1 MSNLVCVSRRYP
13 LRSKTSNAARYKV
26 YTRGDF
32 SGFMNTSNL
41 LHLRY
46 LVSQALYW
54 NLFGIRNCLHTS
66 INLGASHI
74 HAGMVIWQFAGYVRQ
89 WFYPQ
94 TGMIAREKFPDWL
107 ENCLHYKTVNSNWI
121 ICIHFRFR
129 IQNLLRYTQMRVEE
143 KSNPVLICSWF
154 VTDPENLL

>member
-1 MSNLVCVSRRYP
+1 MNVKRTSQKEPFKEIFFVSNLVCVSRRYP

-32 SGFMNTSNL
+32 SGFMNSSNL

-46 LVSQALYW
+46 LVSKALYW
-54 NLFGIRNCLHTS
+54 NLIGIRNRLHTS

-94 TGMIAREKFPDWL
+94 TRLIASGKVFRLARKLFTL
-107 ENCLHYKTVNSNWI
+107 QNS
-121 ICIHFRFR
+121 
-129 IQNLLRYTQMRVEE
+129 E
-143 KSNPVLICSWF
+143 
-154 VTDPENLL
+154 